1 MAPPIII
8 THQWLLDRG
17 ACADQAA
24 RFAALWP
31 EGAELTRA
39 NLARAADAGL
49 ALAWLVPQ
57 VLTAPAL
64 RALSEALAPAL
75 RAYDEATAPALLAYN
90 EATAPARL
98 AYTEARATGPIN
110 PAFRAYDEA
119 IAPARRAYT
128 EATAPALRAYNE
140 ALIPALADALGV
152 A

>member
-31 EGAELTRA
+31 EGGALTRA
-39 NLARAADAGL
+39 NLSRAAGADLDLTWL
-49 ALAWLVPQ
+49 APQ
-57 VLTAPAL
+57 VLTLTAE
-64 RALSEALAPAL
+64 RAYTEARATAR
-75 RAYDEATAPALLAYN
+75 RAYDEAR
-90 EATAPARL
+90 ATARL

-110 PAFRAYDEA
+110 PALLAYDEA
-119 IAPARRAYT
+119 IAPARRAYD
-128 EATAPALRAYNE
+128 E
-140 ALIPALADALGV
+140 ALVPALADALGL